1 MKQDHKILLIL
12 TDIFR
17 TVFDD
22 TSINLNKNTTSADIE
37 EWDSLNQI
45 KIILACEKK
54 FVIRLNPRAVNAF
67 ENIGEM
73 VDHLISIGAKT

>member
-1 MKQDHKILLIL
+1 MKQDNKILLIL
-12 TDIFR
+12 TDIFS

-54 FVIRLNPRAVNAF
+54 FVIRLHPREVNAF